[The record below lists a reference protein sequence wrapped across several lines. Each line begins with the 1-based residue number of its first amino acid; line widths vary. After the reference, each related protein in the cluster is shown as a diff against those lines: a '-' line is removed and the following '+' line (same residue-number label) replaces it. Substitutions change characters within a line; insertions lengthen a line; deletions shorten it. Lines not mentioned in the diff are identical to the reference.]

1 MSSSSESMCG
11 TTLHTMSNSSAPS
24 TIGSLSS
31 NVESPSSMTCNG
43 DDGSSPNRALVH
55 PAFELHLHEDV
66 KGSPGEQVE
75 KEKGGDSRLKFRIGS
90 IRRALTAARKRVWPS
105 TVTTI
110 VATDTTPASTS
121 RWILHPQES
130 NSPRLFAAFYTV
142 PSGVPFQEIVPERPS
157 RFPYTTPL
165 EYSLPSSSSSLSRS
179 FSSLLPTKPGH
190 PMNRMHVRG
199 EALRREQLNRMVL
212 KKLKA
217 KGSYRRR
224 PNITLAQVEGRETE
238 AVQVARIRRAYVSP
252 LNELSAKKGRWDEP
266 LIEKLNRQARACTV
280 EWIVTRIHTYDVR
293 ERDGSIEESV
303 KRSSSTKERDGGLL
317 DFATGGSARHYRN
330 QGSYRPVNK
339 VGGASKPAM
348 LANANRL
355 TQLNTRLS
363 YEAEMTKKKKL
374 KAYSMGHSND
384 LEQTQTRAHIA
395 TLQSIPELVITSCE
409 GTDAMPVKNK
419 LTVSNL
425 NMLSPDGGSASMHRL
440 ASCSNRSSMYSM
452 LSGVSNASSLPNSVY
467 TTLSEEWNRP
477 IYYTKPKSQRYPA
490 SMLTKISVI
499 PPHVN
504 VQAWMRSKLVG
515 TAKPG
520 SRNDR
525 VAKAVEKRG
534 LKDIDGSSLRLE
546 NGDRLYR
553 IRFRIVLEPIQVE
566 EREEEGVGYTETDND
581 PSIRYRCHCKTAEPF
596 LMDALGFVEYDY
608 GNEDYNEHQQW
619 SSYGERVTGDAPTS
633 SRPSVERAE
642 KRQILDV
649 NDVSAMAATGI
660 DPNAQHP
667 EPEAFYNHYHA
678 RFLKHRSFVD
688 RTAEGITTAVAESV
702 TSNGFLITSGTDST
716 PMVQMKSHVVEEIGR
731 PSEQSSGRQTVR
743 SAYQSFRRLILGRF
757 ESTTG
762 TKVAKVMKVNRRA
775 AQDARVV
782 R

>member
-1 MSSSSESMCG
+1 M
-11 TTLHTMSNSSAPS
+11 
-24 TIGSLSS
+24 
-31 NVESPSSMTCNG
+31 
-43 DDGSSPNRALVH
+43 
-55 PAFELHLHEDV
+55 
-66 KGSPGEQVE
+66 
-75 KEKGGDSRLKFRIGS
+75 
-90 IRRALTAARKRVWPS
+90 WPS
-105 TVTTI
+105 TATTI

-121 RWILHPQES
+121 RWILHPQEP
-130 NSPRLFAAFYTV
+130 NSPRLHAAFYTV

-165 EYSLPSSSSSLSRS
+165 EYSLPSSSPSLSRS
-179 FSSLLPTKPGH
+179 FSSILPTKPGH

-199 EALRREQLNRMVL
+199 EALRREQLSRMVL

-238 AVQVARIRRAYVSP
+238 AVQVARIRRAYVIP
-252 LNELSAKKGRWDEP
+252 QNELSAKKGRWDEP

-280 EWIVTRIHTYDVR
+280 EWILTKIHTYDVG
-293 ERDGSIEESV
+293 ERDGSIGERA
-303 KRSSSTKERDGGLL
+303 KRSSSTKERDDGLP
-317 DFATGGSARHYRN
+317 DIAAGGSTRHGRN
-330 QGSYRPVNK
+330 QVPHRSVSK
-339 VGGASKPAM
+339 VGGPQVAWGQKTSASGASKSAM
-348 LANANRL
+348 LANANKL
-355 TQLNTRLS
+355 TQLKTRLS
-363 YEAEMTKKKKL
+363 YEAETTKKRKL
-374 KAYSMGHSND
+374 KAHSTGHSND
-384 LEQTQTRAHIA
+384 LEQTPTRAHIA
-395 TLQSIPELVITSCE
+395 TLQSVPELVITTCE
-409 GTDAMPVKNK
+409 GTDAMPVENK

-425 NMLSPDGGSASMHRL
+425 NMLSPNGGSALMHPL

-452 LSGVSNASSLPNSVY
+452 FSGVSNASSLPNSVY

-525 VAKAVEKRG
+525 VAKVVEKRG

-553 IRFRIVLEPIQVE
+553 IRYRIVLEPILVE
-566 EREEEGVGYTETDND
+566 EREEEEGYTETDND
-581 PSIRYRCHCKTAEPF
+581 PSIRYRHHCKTAEPF
-596 LMDALGFVEYDY
+596 LTDALGFVEYDY

-688 RTAEGITTAVAESV
+688 RTVEGTTAAAAESV
-702 TSNGFLITSGTDST
+702 TSNGFLITPANGTDST
-716 PMVQMKSHVVEEIGR
+716 PMVQMKSHVVEEVGGQ

-762 TKVAKVMKVNRRA
+762 AKVAKVMKVNRRV
-775 AQDARVV
+775 AQDARVM